1 MNLNLPPCSLKIEL
15 LSPDSKRKSV
25 FDIVRKQWVAL
36 TPEEYVRQS
45 FVHYMINSLAVPITH
60 ISIEQSFQFENG
72 KAQRADIVVYD
83 GSAAPF
89 ILVECKASTVKITD
103 EIFLQATRYNAY
115 IKAKYI
121 VVTNGLNHYCVTT
134 DNFIDYT
141 FEKEIP
147 KYRVTFLQR

>member
-1 MNLNLPPCSLKIEL
+1 MKLNLPSCNLNIKQSTSVRE
-15 LSPDSKRKSV
+15 RKTV

-45 FVHYMINSLAVPITH
+45 FIHYMIDSLGVPVTH
-60 ISIEQSFQFENG
+60 ISVEQSFLFENG
-72 KAQRADIVVYD
+72 KPQRADLVVYD
-83 GSAAPF
+83 NSANPF
-89 ILVECKASTVKITD
+89 LLIECKAATVKISN

-121 VVTNGLNHYCVTT
+121 VVTNGMNHYCVTSE
-134 DNFIDYT
+134 NLVDYS

-147 KYRVTFLQR
+147 HYPQR

>member
-1 MNLNLPPCSLKIEL
+1 MKLNLPSCNLNIKQSTSVGE
-15 LSPDSKRKSV
+15 RKTV

-45 FVHYMINSLAVPITH
+45 FIHYMIDSLGVPVTH
-60 ISIEQSFQFENG
+60 ISVEQSFLFENG
-72 KAQRADIVVYD
+72 KPQRADLVVYD
-83 GSAAPF
+83 NSANPF
-89 ILVECKASTVKITD
+89 LLIECKAATVKISN

-121 VVTNGLNHYCVTT
+121 VVTNGMNHYCVTSE
-134 DNFIDYT
+134 NLVDYS

-147 KYRVTFLQR
+147 HYPQR